1 MSLYLVQLVCC
12 ESPGQDCIV
21 LVIVAGMLVIMSSL
35 VACDLTYNQAV
46 FSCSRPTVL
55 QKCMVGAGEMVWY
68 LRAST
73 VLVEDPCLIPGIY
86 IR

>member
-35 VACDLTYNQAV
+35 VACDLT
-46 FSCSRPTVL
+46 
-55 QKCMVGAGEMVWY
+55 
-68 LRAST
+68 
-73 VLVEDPCLIPGIY
+73 
-86 IR
+86 